1 MYDNLIVLPMMY
13 HLFITHR
20 LNFTFMIFLKRILR
34 FGEVWNK
41 PERLKLI
48 PKINSTALLLYA
60 VFSFIQLSFKGPTT
74 PCPVGLYFVTIH
86 LKSEE

>member
-48 PKINSTALLLYA
+48 PKINSTALLHTRYFPLYNCLLR
-60 VFSFIQLSFKGPTT
+60 VQQHLVLLDFTLSLFT
-74 PCPVGLYFVTIH
+74 
-86 LKSEE
+86 